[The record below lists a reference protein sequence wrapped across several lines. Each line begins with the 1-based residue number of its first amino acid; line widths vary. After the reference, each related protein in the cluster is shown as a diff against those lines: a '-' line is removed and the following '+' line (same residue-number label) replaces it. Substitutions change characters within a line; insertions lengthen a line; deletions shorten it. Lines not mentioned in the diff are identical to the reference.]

1 VPEFEDELVRRVAA
15 ELKRPAA
22 LDPALDARIMAE
34 VRAHARRP
42 RLWLLRPHTFR
53 VTPLGIL
60 ARAAA
65 LAAIVAGATLAVSRL
80 RPGEAVVST
89 ASAPE
94 ALTASAVP
102 FVLYA
107 PRARSVAL
115 VGDFNNW
122 DTRATPLR
130 RTGASGAWV
139 VTVPLPPGRYRY
151 AFLIDGTRWLA
162 DPGAPRAP
170 DDDFGTPNSV
180 LTVGT

>member
-1 VPEFEDELVRRVAA
+1 MPEYEDELVSRVAG
-15 ELKRPAA
+15 ELRRPVKM
-22 LDPALDARIMAE
+22 DPALDARIMAE
-34 VRAHARRP
+34 VRAHPRRQRSWPLRP
-42 RLWLLRPHTFR
+42 RAVS
-53 VTPLGIL
+53 VTPLGVL
-60 ARAAA
+60 ARAAV
-65 LAAIVAGATLAVSRL
+65 LAAIVVGAMLAVPRL
-80 RPGEAVVST
+80 RPAANSVSAANAV
-89 ASAPE
+89 A
-94 ALTASAVP
+94 

-107 PRARSVAL
+107 PGARSVAL

-122 DTRATPLR
+122 DTAATPLR
-130 RTGASGAWV
+130 ATGSSGAWV